1 MDKKVL
7 VIILVIS
14 VAINAA
20 TLFTFGYFWW
30 TRHSRFERPELLNQP
45 HVMYDWQHTR
55 IARNLNLSK
64 EQIEEIK
71 KMNEEIR
78 SEMWPIREELFKKRQ
93 ELTSLLREKEPD
105 SMRVDRLLKEI
116 AAMQAEHENKVF
128 HRILKIREILTT
140 EQQEQL
146 GGLLH
151 KFMEEC
157 RPPEPP
163 HVPAPY
169 HRPFRSPRGEG
180 GQ

>member
-30 TRHSRFERPELLNQP
+30 TRHVRPERRELVEQP
-45 HVMYDWQHTR
+45 HMMHDWQHTR
-55 IARNLNLSK
+55 IARNLDLSK
-64 EQIEEIK
+64 EQIDEIK

-78 SEMWPIREELFKKRQ
+78 SEMWPIREELFQKRQ
-93 ELTSLLREKEPD
+93 ELMSLLRENEPD

-116 AAMQAEHENKVF
+116 AAMQAEHEAMIF
-128 HRILKIREILTT
+128 HRMLKMREILTP
-140 EQQEQL
+140 EQREQL

-151 KFMEEC
+151 RFMEQG

-163 HVPAPY
+163 HMPVPH
-169 HRPFRSPRGEG
+169 HRPFESPRDEG
-180 GQ
+180 VQ